1 MAYIRRRKLATKI
14 TYQAQVRRV
23 GFKTI
28 IKSFSTRKDA
38 KKWATHM
45 ERNLD
50 TGVSSDFHE
59 ASAAFLRDNIG
70 SENEFIEWVVVR
82 PDGLINAEI
91 SNYEVVATPPRT
103 IFNGLTT
110 TRANVAHF
118 MCELIEKQNLWSHWQ
133 GKMPVIFNK

>member
-50 TGVSSDFHE
+50 TGVSSDFTPLE
-59 ASAAFLRDNIG
+59 VESINGFSNERDYI
-70 SENEFIEWVVVR
+70 
-82 PDGLINAEI
+82 DHLISLGYKN
-91 SNYEVVATPPRT
+91 
-103 IFNGLTT
+103 
-110 TRANVAHF
+110 
-118 MCELIEKQNLWSHWQ
+118 
-133 GKMPVIFNK
+133 